1 MVVCIQHGSCLE
13 NKVDFL
19 FTSIPTAIL
28 VKPTATVQQATSLTN
43 ILRVSFIYF
52 QFSVLTRDQVR
63 IVKARGVTLAI
74 SDKVR
79 IVKARGLTLTTCD
92 QVRIL
97 KTRGLTLATSYKVRI
112 LKARGQFKLLQP
124 LTRSEL

>member
-1 MVVCIQHGSCLE
+1 MCIQHGSCLE

-63 IVKARGVTLAI
+63 IVKARG
-74 SDKVR
+74 
-79 IVKARGLTLTTCD
+79 LTLTTSD

-97 KTRGLTLATSYKVRI
+97 KTRGLTLATSYKV
-112 LKARGQFKLLQP
+112 
-124 LTRSEL
+124 